1 MFQSAAPKRALAFA
15 LAMAFTTVPGTV
27 VAGEMEFDR
36 SRVPAALVGSWK
48 VSVTPYNCVTGA
60 TFPQFTRPQL
70 ITFGDGG
77 TVVEGS
83 GSPDFQPGQ
92 RSPGHGY
99 WERTGPQ
106 SFRTVIE
113 AFILFT
119 SVVTPPTPP
128 DTSRVR
134 RDSTTASRC
143 RMPTIGRATCR
154 SRSSTPAARP
164 CPRRVAPRQRL
175 SACASATGVTGGQ
188 R

>member
-1 MFQSAAPKRALAFA
+1 MFQSAAPKLALAFA
-15 LAMAFTTVPGTV
+15 CAMAFTTVPGTV

-128 DTSRVR
+128 RYVQGSQRFDHGIEMQDADHWSSHLSVTFFNTSGTPVPP
-134 RDSTTASRC
+134 SGCAQATAE
-143 RMPTIGRATCR
+143 
-154 SRSSTPAARP
+154 
-164 CPRRVAPRQRL
+164 RL
-175 SACASATGVTGGQ
+175 

>member
-1 MFQSAAPKRALAFA
+1 MFQSAAPKLALAFA
-15 LAMAFTTVPGTV
+15 CAMSFTTVPGTV

-48 VSVTPYNCVTGA
+48 VSVTPYSCVTGA

-128 DTSRVR
+128 RYVQGSQRFDHGIEMQDADHWSSHLSVTFFNTSGTPVPP
-134 RDSTTASRC
+134 SGCAQATAE
-143 RMPTIGRATCR
+143 
-154 SRSSTPAARP
+154 
-164 CPRRVAPRQRL
+164 RL
-175 SACASATGVTGGQ
+175 